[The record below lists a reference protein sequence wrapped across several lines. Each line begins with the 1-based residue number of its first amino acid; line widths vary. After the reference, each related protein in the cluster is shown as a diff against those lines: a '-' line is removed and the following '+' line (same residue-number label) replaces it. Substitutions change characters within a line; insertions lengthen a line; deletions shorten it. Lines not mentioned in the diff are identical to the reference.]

1 MAARKK
7 YNQQQQK
14 KKYLLVAWNSIDE
27 RERMRFF
34 DILYIYNIFVE
45 GIVTRWIL
53 SIRYKKATKEIHVA
67 HRFAAIE
74 QREKDEE
81 KKTTFKH
88 NMRRLVGEL

>member
-1 MAARKK
+1 
-7 YNQQQQK
+7 
-14 KKYLLVAWNSIDE
+14 
-27 RERMRFF
+27 MRFY

-74 QREKDEE
+74 QREEVE
-81 KKTTFKH
+81 KK
-88 NMRRLVGEL
+88 NNI